1 MYKEDF
7 ERLDI
12 QSVSQTKLDE
22 WDIRIHFTADG
33 LSYRLIVSK
42 DRQDKYFT
50 PQRVEHEIKHC
61 PLCNNRNKYHCDG
74 FSRHI
79 DDLFQRLIQYPNI
92 RLEWVFLP
100 HHV

>member
-22 WDIRIHFTADG
+22 WDVHIRFTADG
-33 LSYRLIVSK
+33 LSYKLIVSK
-42 DRQDKYFT
+42 DSQGKYFT
-50 PQRVEHEIKHC
+50 PRRVVHEIKHC
-61 PLCNNRNKYHCDG
+61 PLCDNRDKYQCDG

-79 DDLFQRLIQYPNI
+79 DALFHRLIRYRSI
-92 RLEWVFLP
+92 RLEWVYLP
-100 HHV
+100 YSV